1 MIRRIQ
7 LALFVV
13 AGVTAAWVAYGSV
26 RAAVYRE
33 VNIARIENAPVPAP
47 LPEATVVVADPNAA
61 DEDDGLGPDGV
72 VGVLEIPRLKFS
84 EVVASGEDDKT
95 LKVAIGHLLDSPL
108 PWAQG
113 NSVLAAHRDTH
124 FRPLRDIQHGDLVRL
139 KTRKGIFEYSVEG
152 HDDRCADRRVGHG
165 ALRGTTAHARHLLSL
180 QLCRLCAAT
189 IHRPSRRPLELTRD
203 RVSMSLESEF
213 GQIDIY
219 WFDQI
224 LRGRVGS
231 RDKVVDAGC
240 GFGRNLVYL
249 MREGWQVFG
258 LDQDVE
264 VIAEVQASGADAARQ
279 RCRQKISAR
288 NRWND
293 RHSPMDSPPSS

>member
-1 MIRRIQ
+1 M
-7 LALFVV
+7 

-47 LPEATVVVADPNAA
+47 LPEATVVLADPKAA

-113 NSVLAAHRDTH
+113 NSVFAAHRDTH

-139 KTRKGIFEYSVEG
+139 KTRKGIFEYSVKDTMIVAPTDVWVMAPSKE
-152 HDDRCADRRVGHG
+152 RRLTLVTCYPFNYVGP
-165 ALRGTTAHARHLLSL
+165 APQRFIVR
-180 QLCRLCAAT
+180 
-189 IHRPSRRPLELTRD
+189 
-203 RVSMSLESEF
+203 
-213 GQIDIY
+213 
-219 WFDQI
+219 
-224 LRGRVGS
+224 
-231 RDKVVDAGC
+231 
-240 GFGRNLVYL
+240 
-249 MREGWQVFG
+249 
-258 LDQDVE
+258 
-264 VIAEVQASGADAARQ
+264 ADAR
-279 RCRQKISAR
+279 
-288 NRWND
+288 
-293 RHSPMDSPPSS
+293 

>member
-13 AGVTAAWVAYGSV
+13 AGVTAAWVLYGSV

-47 LPEATVVVADPNAA
+47 LPAATVVVADPKAA

-124 FRPLRDIQHGDLVRL
+124 FRPLRNIQHGDLVRL
-139 KTRKGIFEYSVEG
+139 KTRRGVLEYNVTDTMIVAPTDVWVMAPSEG
-152 HDDRCADRRVGHG
+152 RR
-165 ALRGTTAHARHLLSL
+165 
-180 QLCRLCAAT
+180 
-189 IHRPSRRPLELTRD
+189 LTL
-203 RVSMSLESEF
+203 VTCYPF
-213 GQIDIY
+213 NY
-219 WFDQI
+219 
-224 LRGRVGS
+224 VGS
-231 RDKVVDAGC
+231 APQRFIV
-240 GFGRNLVYL
+240 R
-249 MREGWQVFG
+249 
-258 LDQDVE
+258 
-264 VIAEVQASGADAARQ
+264 AEA
-279 RCRQKISAR
+279 KK
-288 NRWND
+288 
-293 RHSPMDSPPSS
+293 